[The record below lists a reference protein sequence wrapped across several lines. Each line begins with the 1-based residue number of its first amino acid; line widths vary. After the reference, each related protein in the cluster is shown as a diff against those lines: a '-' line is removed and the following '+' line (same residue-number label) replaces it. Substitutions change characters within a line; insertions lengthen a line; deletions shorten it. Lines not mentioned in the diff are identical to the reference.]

1 MASTTVLK
9 EPAASAPAVAESR
22 RRAIIA
28 GSVGNAIE
36 WFDWTIYA
44 SFAIFFAGQFF
55 PQADPTAALVN
66 SFFIFWGGFLMRPLG
81 GYVIGRFA
89 DRHGRK
95 AAVAFSVL
103 MISGGSLLIGVVPT
117 YAQIGIVAP
126 ILLAVARLAQGLSLG
141 GQYTSTAT
149 LMTEIAPNEKRGFY
163 ASFVFVSAAAGILF
177 ASTLGYLLTHSLTPD
192 QMRAWGWRVPFL
204 IGALGAPVGL
214 WIKKTVTEA
223 PGAQKISAPPTSL
236 GILLS
241 DHRLAL
247 ARILGFSVLSTFAF
261 YVFVPYLPTY
271 AVRAVGAQPETA
283 FLANMIAMTVF
294 MLIQPVFGALSDKIG
309 RKPQLI
315 VFCLGYLFFFYF
327 LMMRM
332 GPTLK
337 SILALELFGLV
348 LYAMY
353 SSIAGAI
360 MSEQFP
366 RSVRAVGIGIPYN
379 LMVAILGGGTPVLLT
394 KLQAAGNERYFFF
407 VVMAGAVISLITFA
421 TMPEKAGKPLE

>member
-1 MASTTVLK
+1 MASTTVLN
-9 EPAASAPAVAESR
+9 EPVASAQGMAPSR

-36 WFDWTIYA
+36 WFDWTSYA
-44 SFAIFFAGQFF
+44 LFAIFFAGQFF

-66 SFFIFWGGFLMRPLG
+66 SFVIFWGGFLMRPLG
-81 GYVIGRFA
+81 GYVIGAFA

-95 AAVAFSVL
+95 AAVAFAVM
-103 MISGGSLLIGVVPT
+103 MISGGSLLIGIVPT
-117 YAQIGIVAP
+117 YAQIGILAP
-126 ILLAVARLAQGLSLG
+126 VLLAIARLGQGLSLG

-149 LMTEIAPNEKRGFY
+149 LMTEVAPNEKRGFY

-177 ASTLGYLLTHSLTPD
+177 ASGLGALLTNALTQD

-204 IGALGAPVGL
+204 IGALGAPVGF
-214 WIKKTVTEA
+214 WIKKSVAEV
-223 PGAQKISAPPTSL
+223 PGAQKVVAAQTPLRT
-236 GILLS
+236 LLAE
-241 DHRLAL
+241 HKVAL

-261 YVFVPYLPTY
+261 YVFVTYLPTY
-271 AVRAVGAQPETA
+271 AVRAVGAQASTA
-283 FLANMIAMTVF
+283 FVANMIAITVF
-294 MLIQPVFGALSDKIG
+294 MLVQPVFGAISDRIG

-327 LMMRM
+327 LMVRV

-337 SILALELFGLV
+337 SLLALELFGLV

-353 SSIAGAI
+353 SSIAAAI
-360 MSEQFP
+360 MTEQFP
-366 RSVRAVGIGIPYN
+366 RSVRAIGIGIPYN

-394 KLQAAGNERYFFF
+394 KLQAAGNERYFFII
-407 VVMAGAVISLITFA
+407 VLAGAVISLITFA

>member
-177 ASTLGYLLTHSLTPD
+177 ASTLGYLLTHSLTTE
-192 QMRAWGWRVPFL
+192 QMQAWGWRVPFL

-214 WIKKTVTEA
+214 WIKKTVAEA
-223 PGAQKISAPPTSL
+223 PGAQKVAAPASL
-236 GILLS
+236 GTLLS
-241 DHRLAL
+241 EHRLAL

-271 AVRAVGAQPETA
+271 AVRAVGAQAETA

-294 MLIQPVFGALSDKIG
+294 MLVQPVFGALSDKIG

-337 SILALELFGLV
+337 SLLALELFGLV

-353 SSIAGAI
+353 SSIAAAI

-366 RSVRAVGIGIPYN
+366 RSVRAIGIGIPYN

-394 KLQAAGNERYFFF
+394 KLQAAGNEHYFFF
-407 VVMAGAVISLITFA
+407 IVMAGAVISLITFA
-421 TMPEKAGKPLE
+421 TIPEKAGKPLE

>member
-1 MASTTVLK
+1 
-9 EPAASAPAVAESR
+9 
-22 RRAIIA
+22 
-28 GSVGNAIE
+28 
-36 WFDWTIYA
+36 
-44 SFAIFFAGQFF
+44 
-55 PQADPTAALVN
+55 
-66 SFFIFWGGFLMRPLG
+66 
-81 GYVIGRFA
+81 
-89 DRHGRK
+89 
-95 AAVAFSVL
+95 VL

-126 ILLAVARLAQGLSLG
+126 ILLAIARLAQGLSLG

-149 LMTEIAPNEKRGFY
+149 LMTEIAPNERRGFY

-177 ASTLGYLLTHSLTPD
+177 ASALGYLLTHSLTPD
-192 QMRAWGWRVPFL
+192 QMRGWGWRVPFL
-204 IGALGAPVGL
+204 IGALGAPVGF
-214 WIKKTVTEA
+214 WIKKTVADA
-223 PGAQKISAPPTSL
+223 PGAQKTAAPASL
-236 GILLS
+236 GTLLS

-294 MLIQPVFGALSDKIG
+294 MLVQPVFGALSDKIG

-315 VFCLGYLFFFYF
+315 VFCLGYLFLFYF

-337 SILALELFGLV
+337 SLLALELFGLV

-353 SSIAGAI
+353 SSIAAAI

-394 KLQAAGNERYFFF
+394 KLQAAGNEHYFFF
-407 VVMAGAVISLITFA
+407 IVMAGAVISLITFA
-421 TMPEKAGKPLE
+421 TMPEKAGTPLE

>member
-1 MASTTVLK
+1 MASTTVLNQ
-9 EPAASAPAVAESR
+9 PAGSAQSIAPSR

-28 GSVGNAIE
+28 GSIGNAIE

-117 YAQIGIVAP
+117 YAQIGILAP
-126 ILLAVARLAQGLSLG
+126 ILLAIARLAQGLSLG

-177 ASTLGYLLTHSLTPD
+177 ASTLGYLLTHSLTTE
-192 QMRAWGWRVPFL
+192 QMQAWGWRVPFL

-214 WIKKTVTEA
+214 WIKKTVAEA
-223 PGAQKISAPPTSL
+223 PGAQKVAAPASL
-236 GILLS
+236 GTLLS
-241 DHRLAL
+241 EHRLAL

-271 AVRAVGAQPETA
+271 AVRAVGAQAETA

-294 MLIQPVFGALSDKIG
+294 MLVQPVFGALSDKIG

-337 SILALELFGLV
+337 SLLALELFGLV

-353 SSIAGAI
+353 SSIAAAI

-366 RSVRAVGIGIPYN
+366 RSVRAIGIGIPYN

-394 KLQAAGNERYFFF
+394 KLQAAGNEHYFFF
-407 VVMAGAVISLITFA
+407 IVMAGAVISLITFA
-421 TMPEKAGKPLE
+421 TIPEKAGTPLE